1 MGNLSIDWDRRWKVY
16 LAYKNE
22 VPNNDELKSMKA
34 LVFPG
39 SAMAVYDES
48 NLFVH
53 VVSELIRKV
62 MNQYE
67 DIKLFGS
74 CFG

>member
-1 MGNLSIDWDRRWKVY
+1 M
-16 LAYKNE
+16 
-22 VPNNDELKSMKA
+22 PNDDELKSMKV

-48 NLFVH
+48 NLFVP

>member
-1 MGNLSIDWDRRWKVY
+1 MGNLSIEWDRRWKVY
-16 LAYKNE
+16 LAYKHE
-22 VPNNDELKSMKA
+22 VPNDDELKSMKA

-48 NLFVH
+48 NLFVPI
-53 VVSELIRKV
+53 VSELIRKV
-62 MNQYE
+62 MNHYE